1 MSRIP
6 EHYLSSNKVN
16 KLVHKALSDEELK
29 VILGKDLKIVMYP
42 DLAKYSSIEQLLVN
56 PNDYCIILI
65 VESESKFN
73 ISGHWCALLKYDG
86 IYEWFDPYGNDVDV
100 DLMTW
105 MDRKTRARL
114 HESKPYL
121 TYLLKGRKYI
131 YNKVKYEV
139 LKKGVNT
146 CGSHSSYRIY
156 QFVKYSRTLEDYQKH
171 MQDLSKQFGMGY
183 DKIVASFVG
192 FFLGG

>member
-1 MSRIP
+1 MSNIP

-29 VILGKDLKIVMYP
+29 VILGKNLKIVMYP
-42 DLAKYSSIEQLLVN
+42 DLAKYSTIEQLLPN

-105 MDRKTRARL
+105 MDRKTRVRL
-114 HESKPYL
+114 QESKPYL

-156 QFVKYSRTLEDYQKH
+156 QFVKYNRTLEDYQKH

>member
-1 MSRIP
+1 MSNIP

-29 VILGKDLKIVMYP
+29 VILGKNLKIVMYP

-73 ISGHWCALLKYDG
+73 ISGYWTALLRYDG
-86 IYEWFDPYGNDVDV
+86 LFEYFDPYGNDVDV

-114 HESKPYL
+114 QESKPYL

-156 QFVKYSRTLEDYQKH
+156 QFLKYSRTLEDYQKH

>member
-1 MSRIP
+1 MSNIP
-6 EHYLSSNKVN
+6 EHYLSNNKVN

-29 VILGKDLKIVMYP
+29 VILGKNLKIQMYP
-42 DLAKYSSIEQLLVN
+42 DLAKYTTIEQLLPN

-105 MDRKTRARL
+105 MDRKMTMEAADQ
-114 HESKPYL
+114 
-121 TYLLKGRKYI
+121 
-131 YNKVKYEV
+131 V
-139 LKKGVNT
+139 L
-146 CGSHSSYRIY
+146 
-156 QFVKYSRTLEDYQKH
+156 D
-171 MQDLSKQFGMGY
+171 
-183 DKIVASFVG
+183 
-192 FFLGG
+192 

>member
-1 MSRIP
+1 MGRIP

-29 VILGKDLKIVMYP
+29 VILGKNLKIVMYP
-42 DLAKYSSIEQLLVN
+42 DLAKYTTIEQLLPN

-73 ISGHWCALLKYDG
+73 ISGHWTALLRYDG
-86 IYEWFDPYGNDVDV
+86 LFEYFDPYGNDVDV

-114 HESKPYL
+114 HESTPYL

>member
-1 MSRIP
+1 MSNIP

-29 VILGKDLKIVMYP
+29 VILGKNLKIVMYP
-42 DLAKYSSIEQLLVN
+42 DLAKYTTIEQLLPN

-105 MDRKTRARL
+105 MDRKTRVRL
-114 HESKPYL
+114 QESKPYL

>member
-29 VILGKDLKIVMYP
+29 VILGKNLKIVMYP
-42 DLAKYSSIEQLLVN
+42 DLAKYTTIEQLLPN

-114 HESKPYL
+114 HESTPYL

-156 QFVKYSRTLEDYQKH
+156 QFVKYNRTLEDYQKH

>member
-1 MSRIP
+1 MSNIP

-29 VILGKDLKIVMYP
+29 VILGKNLKIVMYP

-73 ISGHWCALLKYDG
+73 ISGHWTALLRYDG
-86 IYEWFDPYGNDVDV
+86 LFEYFDPYGNDVDV

-114 HESKPYL
+114 HESTPYL

-156 QFVKYSRTLEDYQKH
+156 QFLKYSRTLEDYQKH